1 VKTTVSKSISRR
13 DAIKTVSTVSTVL
26 LLPSACTDIKSNKQA
41 DSQFSHGVASG
52 DPDSSSIVIWT
63 RVSHIDQP
71 IKVNWFIATDKKF
84 KNTIKQGKTTTDS
97 DRDFTVKVIVSDLE
111 PGKQYF
117 YKFEVNGENSP
128 IGRTKTLP
136 IGHVEK
142 LVLAVAT
149 CSNYPFGY
157 FNGYDAIANDPTV
170 DLVVHLGDYIY
181 EYAIDGYGGDSGK
194 KINRNH
200 IPAHEILSLDDYRKR
215 HAQYKADVGSRTLH
229 AQHPLIVIWDDHET
243 ANNPWMGG
251 AKNHQENEGDW
262 LARREASL
270 QAYYEWLPIRDPIKK
285 EDRKNYWRHYKFGD
299 LASLITLESR
309 HTGRSEQI
317 SYNKHLQ
324 NITTPQQ
331 AETFL
336 HDNVQPEDRNMLSAE
351 MEAFLKNELNA
362 SVKEGR
368 RWRIIGNQTVMARS
382 KAPKLDDPIF
392 TAILPKL
399 NSKAKNMLEELTH
412 LGELNL
418 PSDLDTWDGYP
429 AARERF
435 YQIAK
440 DANARD
446 LLVLSGDSHSYW
458 ANSLFDQHDKAM
470 GVELGATGIS
480 SPRSILGL
488 GEEALQKYDE
498 LNAKHNKEINWT
510 DGRHQGFIRLELDH
524 QGAHADFITVSTV
537 KTTDYVTK
545 IVHSVNIHHDNG
557 SLSYGK

>member
-1 VKTTVSKSISRR
+1 MKTTISRR
-13 DAIKTVSTVSTVL
+13 EAIKTVSTVSTVL
-26 LLPSACTDIKSNKQA
+26 LLPSACTDIKSSKEVKSLFN
-41 DSQFSHGVASG
+41 HGVASG

-63 RVSHIDQP
+63 RVSDIDQP
-71 IKVNWFIATDKKF
+71 IKVNWFIATDKKL
-84 KNTIKQGKTTTDS
+84 KNTIKQGKTTTNS

-117 YKFEVNGENSP
+117 YKFEVNEENSP

-136 IGHVEK
+136 TGHVEK

-181 EYAIDGYGGDSGK
+181 EYAIAGYGGESGK

-200 IPAHEILSLDDYRKR
+200 EPAHEILSLNDYRKR
-215 HAQYKADVGSRTLH
+215 HAQYKADVGSRALH

-243 ANNPWMGG
+243 ANNPWMAG

-317 SYNKHLQ
+317 SYKKHLH
-324 NITTPQQ
+324 NLKTSQQ
-331 AETFL
+331 AQAFL
-336 HDNVQPEDRNMLSAE
+336 NDNVEPEERNMLSKE
-351 MEAFLKNELNA
+351 MEAFLKNELSE
-362 SVKEGR
+362 SVKDGR
-368 RWRIIGNQTVMARS
+368 RWRVIGNQTLLARAS
-382 KAPKLDDPIF
+382 APKLDDPIF
-392 TAILPKL
+392 TEILPNL
-399 NSKAKNMLEELTH
+399 NPKAKSMLEELTH

-440 DANARD
+440 DANSRD
-446 LLVLSGDSHSYW
+446 LLVLTGDSHSYW
-458 ANSLFDQHDKAM
+458 ANSLFDENDKAM
-470 GVELGATGIS
+470 GIELGATGIS

-488 GEEALQKYDE
+488 GEEALEKYDE
-498 LNAKHNKEINWT
+498 LNASHNKEVNWT

-524 QGAHADFITVSTV
+524 KGAHADFITVSTV
-537 KTTDYVTK
+537 KSTSYKTK
-545 IVHSVNIHHDNG
+545 IAHSVNIHHSNG
-557 SLSYGK
+557 SLSYGKSPQ